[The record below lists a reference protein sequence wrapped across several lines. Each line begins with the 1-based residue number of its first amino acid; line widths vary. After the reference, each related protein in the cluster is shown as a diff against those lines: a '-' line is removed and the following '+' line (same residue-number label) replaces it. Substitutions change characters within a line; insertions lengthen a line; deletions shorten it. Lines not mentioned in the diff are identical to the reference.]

1 MNTFDKINKYIMV
14 KVDKMVLKIIQ
25 KRLGYN
31 KEEFELFKSNP
42 RNIEL
47 IARYKGFSK
56 KHR

>member
-1 MNTFDKINKYIMV
+1 MNTFEKQKKYIMV
-14 KVDKMVLKIIQ
+14 KVDEIVLQIIQ

-47 IARYKGFSK
+47 IARYKEFSK